1 MKTDYT
7 IEFKGK
13 KYQLDKEYFK
23 GEMVNNSVDFQ
34 YEQLMYCLKTQD
46 FDTLKNRITNM
57 TLNGGLIEIK

>member
-13 KYQLDKEYFK
+13 KYQLDKEYWK
-23 GEMVNNSVDFQ
+23 ETMVNDSIDFQ